1 MNKFLCTTLIVLAA
15 SSAAHA
21 EDLYLGA
28 NVSPGKG
35 KLKLSDGTGQAD
47 RDANKN
53 SVYAG
58 VFAGYVL
65 SPSWALEAGYRGLG
79 NEYTFDFPDS
89 YRLKLKP
96 SVAYLA
102 ARNTWQ
108 LSDDWSLYGKVG
120 VAQGRMKVDL
130 SDKSGSGSSSV
141 HKTGLYLGLGVAYM
155 VTRDVALQL
164 ELEHTDKL
172 KQPGLS
178 VSMDKFSLGVKV
190 GF

>member
-1 MNKFLCTTLIVLAA
+1 
-15 SSAAHA
+15 
-21 EDLYLGA
+21 
-28 NVSPGKG
+28 
-35 KLKLSDGTGQAD
+35 
-47 RDANKN
+47 
-53 SVYAG
+53 VYAG

-141 HKTGLYLGLGVAYM
+141 HKTGLYRGLGVAYM
-155 VTRDVALQL
+155 VTRDVAL
-164 ELEHTDKL
+164 HGT
-172 KQPGLS
+172 GTY
-178 VSMDKFSLGVKV
+178 G
-190 GF
+190 